1 MNFALT
7 AAPEVATTVLGGI
20 LYPQEAASLSMSP
33 AAIALP
39 PPAPNESSELSRPA
53 TPMGRK
59 KQGSE
64 LSDAAKANVRMA
76 VRDILDKGHD
86 DDDEYFCLITGLSNY
101 EHALDYA
108 HIVPGATASS
118 VSLLFD
124 TWCIL
129 LTGL

>member
-7 AAPEVATTVLGGI
+7 APEVVLGGI
-20 LYPQEAASLSMSP
+20 LYPQEDASLPMAP

-59 KQGSE
+59 KQGSK

-124 TWCIL
+124 IWCIL